1 MTLKPVKI
9 RMSLNIELLFLQF
22 TIKDRKNLQNFSV
35 SLFSILYY
43 KKKRQIQWGGYGGS
57 APPPESGKSKISR
70 GFKAPTGAEP
80 PLIKPPSWTNS
91 WMLLK

>member
-43 KKKRQIQWGGYGGS
+43 KKKGRFSGG
-57 APPPESGKSKISR
+57 AM
-70 GFKAPTGAEP
+70 GAQP
-80 PLIKPPSWTNS
+80 PLLNR
-91 WMLLK
+91 